1 MSVSTHRLCSHRI
14 YMIAKRAFVAAC
26 TSCMTTL
33 ALYPLDT
40 AKTAQQLGKPLPPLT
55 RHSYAG
61 VVPAAAG
68 TFAATGTYFFAYEQS
83 LLALSGTYRVPA
95 SSFIGI
101 FISGLVITPTDVLK
115 RRAQV
120 TQNKID
126 FLCEFTFKSLR
137 RTFILGLF
145 KNAPKTALKY
155 AIYEIMLGSLS
166 QYLKIENAGALSA
179 VIATLGVTTLF
190 TPLDVFK
197 TYVSLGRSI
206 ENKTT
211 LMYRGL
217 LPSLIQGI
225 IGNGLG
231 YFLLERLA
239 PRN

>member
-155 AIYEIMLGSLS
+155 AIY
-166 QYLKIENAGALSA
+166 A